1 MTPLESVVSQHS
13 PLRAVN
19 PPNAAVSGR
28 SERMRASGPL
38 HVLGLEE
45 IDDGIWSIYFCHV
58 LLAASTSATTSSAR
72 ESATGRFQGIA
83 PLIIVALRGRARCV
97 ITPHGSRPGRT
108 RRSWLFP
115 HLQARHPQTQFH
127 QVSPTFPVSSVTY
140 LPGCT
145 STHSI
150 TLSARISS
158 MDGIL
163 RPSVLAVFM
172 LIQSSNTVDCSTGSS
187 LGFVPLRILST

>member
-58 LLAASTSATTSSAR
+58 LLAALTGRDYILRAR
-72 ESATGRFQGIA
+72 ERDGAI
-83 PLIIVALRGRARCV
+83 
-97 ITPHGSRPGRT
+97 
-108 RRSWLFP
+108 
-115 HLQARHPQTQFH
+115 
-127 QVSPTFPVSSVTY
+127 SVTY

-158 MDGIL
+158 MGGIL
-163 RPSVLAVFM
+163 TPSALAVFM
-172 LIQSSNTVDCSTGSS
+172 LIQSSNTVGCSTGSS